1 MNANE
6 CSGVVFMAVQ
16 ETMTLKRFQEK
27 FNSEEA
33 CREHLFQIRW
43 PNGFCCPKCEH
54 ETFYFLESRNLYQCR
69 GCKHQVSIT
78 AGTIMHKT
86 HSKLLTWFWAIFLVA
101 HDKRGV
107 SATFIA
113 RELELTYPTAWLLLH
128 KIRKA
133 MGDRDANYKLAGL
146 VELDDAFFGA
156 PTEGGKRGR
165 GTEQTPVLV
174 GVSLNSQGAPQYVK
188 MRVIPNVKGK
198 TLVDFAQHHI
208 EPGATI
214 SSDAYRSYN
223 ALAEEGYDH
232 QPIKFN
238 VKDNPDHLKWLHTM
252 ISNAKA
258 FIGGT
263 FHGLA
268 PKHLQS
274 YLDEF
279 CFRTNRRN
287 FEGQLFNRLLAA
299 CVTTE
304 TVTYSDLTA

>member
-1 MNANE
+1 
-6 CSGVVFMAVQ
+6 MAQQ
-16 ETMTLKRFQEK
+16 ELITLKRFQEQ
-27 FNSEEA
+27 FQTDDA

-43 PNGFCCPKCEH
+43 PNGFRCPKCDH
-54 ETFYFLESRNLYQCR
+54 DAFYFLEGRKLYQCTR
-69 GCKHQVSIT
+69 CKHQASVT
-78 AGTIMHKT
+78 AGTIMHKSHT
-86 HSKLLTWFWAIFLVA
+86 PLLTWFWAIFLVA

-107 SATFIA
+107 SAVFLA
-113 RELELTYPTAWLLLH
+113 RELEISYPTAWLMLH

-133 MGDRDANYKLAGL
+133 MGDRDANYQLAGL

-174 GVSLNSQGAPQYVK
+174 GVSLNKQGAPQYVK
-188 MRVIPNVKGK
+188 MQAIPNVKGK
-198 TLVDFAQHHI
+198 TLVEFAHQHI

-214 SSDAYRSYN
+214 NSDAYRSYN
-223 ALAEEGYDH
+223 ALAKEFNH

-268 PKHLQS
+268 SKHLQS

-279 CFRTNRRN
+279 CFRTNRRQ
-287 FEGQLFNRLLAA
+287 FEGQLFNRLLTA
-299 CVTTE
+299 CVSTA
-304 TVTYSDLTA
+304 TVTYQDLTA

>member
-1 MNANE
+1 
-6 CSGVVFMAVQ
+6 MAQQ
-16 ETMTLKRFQEK
+16 ETMTLKKLQQK
-27 FNSEEA
+27 FDSEQA

-43 PNGFCCPKCEH
+43 PNGFRCPKCQH
-54 ETFYFLESRNLYQCR
+54 ESFYFLDSRKLYQCCACR
-69 GCKHQVSIT
+69 HQTSVT
-78 AGTIMHKT
+78 AGTIMHKSHT
-86 HSKLLTWFWAIFLVA
+86 PLLTWFWSIFLVA

-107 SATFIA
+107 SATYIA

-133 MGDRDANYKLAGL
+133 MGDRDANYQLAGL

-174 GVSLNSQGAPQYVK
+174 GVSLNKQGAPQYVK
-188 MRVIPNVKGK
+188 MQVIPDVKGK
-198 TLVDFAQHHI
+198 TLVEFAHQCL
-208 EPGATI
+208 EPDATI
-214 SSDAYRSYN
+214 SSDAYSSYN
-223 ALAEEGYDH
+223 ALAKDGYDH

-268 PKHLQS
+268 TKHLQA
-274 YLDEF
+274 YLNEF
-279 CFRTNRRN
+279 CFRTNRRQ
-287 FEGQLFNRLLAA
+287 FEGQLFNRLLNA
-299 CVTTE
+299 CVSTDTL
-304 TVTYSDLTA
+304 TYRELTA

>member
-1 MNANE
+1 M
-6 CSGVVFMAVQ
+6 SQ
-16 ETMTLKRFQEK
+16 QDTMTLKKFQEK
-27 FNSEEA
+27 FDSEQT
-33 CREHLFQIRW
+33 CHDHMFLIRW
-43 PNGFCCPKCEH
+43 PKGFCCPKCQGKS
-54 ETFYFLESRNLYQCR
+54 YYYLQKRKLYQCTA
-69 GCKHQVSIT
+69 CNHQVSVT
-78 AGTIMHKT
+78 AGTIMHKSHT
-86 HSKLLTWFWAIFLVA
+86 PLLIWFWAIFLVA

-113 RELELTYPTAWLLLH
+113 RELELTYPTAWLLLQ

-133 MGDRDANYKLAGL
+133 MGDRDANYRLAGL

-174 GVSLNSQGAPQYVK
+174 GVSLDKQGLPLYVK
-188 MRVIPNVKGK
+188 MQVIPDVKGK
-198 TLVDFAQHHI
+198 TLLDFAQSYI
-208 EPGATI
+208 QPGSTI

-223 ALAEEGYDH
+223 ALAEEYEH
-232 QPIKFN
+232 IPLVFN
-238 VKDNPDHLKWLHTM
+238 PKENPDHLKWLHTM

-268 PKHLQS
+268 PKHLQA

-279 CFRTNRRN
+279 CFRTNRRK
-287 FEGQLFNRLLAA
+287 FEGQLFNRLLTA
-299 CVTTE
+299 CVSTN
-304 TVTYSDLTA
+304 TVTYHQLTAQIYLRS

>member
-1 MNANE
+1 
-6 CSGVVFMAVQ
+6 MAQQ
-16 ETMTLKRFQEK
+16 ELMTLKRFQEK
-27 FNSEEA
+27 FHSEDA

-43 PNGFCCPKCEH
+43 TNGFFCPKCQH
-54 ETFYFLESRNLYQCR
+54 NAFYFLETRKLYQCTN
-69 GCKHQVSIT
+69 CKHQASVT
-78 AGTIMHKT
+78 AGTIMHKSHT
-86 HSKLLTWFWAIFLVA
+86 PLLTWFWAIFLVA

-107 SATFIA
+107 SAVFLA
-113 RELELTYPTAWLLLH
+113 RELEISYPTAWLMLH

-133 MGDRDANYKLAGL
+133 MGDRDAQYQLAGL

-165 GTEQTPVLV
+165 GTDQTPVLV
-174 GVSLNSQGAPQYVK
+174 GVSLNKQGAPQYVK
-188 MRVIPNVKGK
+188 MQVIPDVKGK
-198 TLVDFAQHHI
+198 TLVEFAKQHI
-208 EPGATI
+208 EPGSTI

-223 ALAEEGYDH
+223 ALAEEYNH

-263 FHGLA
+263 FHGLDS
-268 PKHLQS
+268 KHLQS
-274 YLDEF
+274 YLNEF
-279 CFRTNRRN
+279 CFRTNRRQ

-299 CVTTE
+299 CLSTD
-304 TVTYSDLTA
+304 TVTYGDLTA

>member
-1 MNANE
+1 MSN
-6 CSGVVFMAVQ
+6 Q
-16 ETMTLKRFQEK
+16 ETMTLKKFQEK
-27 FNSEEA
+27 FNSEQA
-33 CREHLFQIRW
+33 CRDHLFQIRW
-43 PNGFCCPKCEH
+43 PDGFCCPKCQH
-54 ETFYFLESRNLYQCR
+54 EAFYFLESRNLYQCKS
-69 GCKHQVSIT
+69 CKHQVSLT

-86 HSKLLTWFWAIFLVA
+86 HTKLLTWFWAIFLVA

-107 SATFIA
+107 SATYIA

-133 MGDRDANYKLAGL
+133 MGDRDANYKLVGL

-165 GTEQTPVLV
+165 GTDQTPVLV
-174 GVSLNSQGAPQYVK
+174 GVSLNNQGAPQYVK
-188 MRVIPNVKGK
+188 MKVIPDVKGK
-198 TLVDFAQHHI
+198 TLVDFAQNHI
-208 EPGATI
+208 EPGTTI
-214 SSDAYRSYN
+214 NSDAYRSYN
-223 ALAEEGYDH
+223 ALAEEGYVH

-299 CVTTE
+299 CASTDTI
-304 TVTYSDLTA
+304 TYRKLTD